1 MLRACLLSLALI
13 PANLGLANLV
23 FAYESAPSPPVFVP
37 PPAPGE
43 LVDIG
48 GRRLHLDC
56 KGDAD
61 APTVLFEAGLSQYTA
76 HSGFSKAQD
85 AIAPFARACTYDRAG
100 LGWSDPVPGARTQQ
114 DMVADL
120 HALIAAKKLR
130 TPLVI
135 VGHSVGG
142 LLARLYAREYPDEV
156 AGLVLVDAS
165 PEPYLF
171 TPGAAQFRKGLAAE
185 IDAGLKKAQGDGP
198 VVPLPA
204 DVEPDIVVAFL
215 PRVLATVKQEYE
227 ALDRVPAAMRQAHG
241 YGTLGDLPLA
251 VIRRGKTE
259 TPPNAEDLQWR
270 DWQEDLATLSTH
282 GFLVVAENTGHVIP
296 YENPA
301 VVAGAVRRILDEI
314 RLDEVRKH

>member
-13 PANLGLANLV
+13 PAQLGPAGIA
-23 FAYESAPSPPVFVP
+23 FADEPAPPPAPFVA

-43 LVDIG
+43 RIDIG
-48 GRRLHLDC
+48 GRHLHMDC
-56 KGDAD
+56 KGDA
-61 APTVLFEAGLSQYTA
+61 AGPTVIFEAGLSQYTA
-76 HSGFSKAQD
+76 RSAFAKVQD
-85 AIAPFARACTYDRAG
+85 AVAPFAHACTYDRAG
-100 LGWSDPVPGARTQQ
+100 LGWSDPVAGARTQQ

-142 LLARLYAREYPDEV
+142 LLARLYAREHPDEV

-171 TPGAAQFRKGLAAE
+171 TPGAAKFRANLAAE

-204 DVEPDIVVAFL
+204 EVEPDIVVAFL

-227 ALDRVPAAMRQAHG
+227 ALDRVPAAMQQARG
-241 YGTLGDLPLA
+241 YGTLGDLPLV
-251 VIRRGKTE
+251 VIRRGKTG
-259 TPPNAEDLQWR
+259 TPPNAEDIQWR
-270 DWQEDLATLSTH
+270 QWQEDLATLSSR
-282 GFLVVAENTGHVIP
+282 GSLVVAENTGHVIP

-301 VVAGAVRRILDEI
+301 VVADAVRRILDEI
-314 RLDEVRKH
+314 PRAPKRRP

>member
-23 FAYESAPSPPVFVP
+23 FADESAPSPPAFVP

-56 KGDAD
+56 KGDAA

-171 TPGAAQFRKGLAAE
+171 TPGAAQFRTGLAAE

-270 DWQEDLATLSTH
+270 EWQEELATLSTH

>member
-1 MLRACLLSLALI
+1 MLRACLISFVLI
-13 PANLGLANLV
+13 PANLGPANIA
-23 FAYESAPSPPVFVP
+23 FAGETAAPTAFVP
-37 PPAPGE
+37 PPPPGQ

-56 KGDAD
+56 KGDASG
-61 APTVLFEAGLSQYTA
+61 PTVIFEAGLSQYTA
-76 HSGFSKAQD
+76 RSAFAKVQD
-85 AIAPFARACTYDRAG
+85 AIAPFAHACTYDRAG
-100 LGWSDPVPGARTQQ
+100 LGWSDPVAGARTQQ
-114 DMVADL
+114 DMVVDL
-120 HALIAAKKLR
+120 HALVAAKKLR

-142 LLARLYAREYPDEV
+142 LLARLYAHEYPDEV

-171 TPGAAQFRKGLAAE
+171 TPGAAKFRANLTAE
-185 IDAGLKKAQGDGP
+185 IEAGLKKAQGDGP

-204 DVEPDIVVAFL
+204 EVEPDIVVAFL

-227 ALDRVPAAMRQAHG
+227 ALDRVPAAMQQARG

-259 TPPNAEDLQWR
+259 TPPNAEDIQWR
-270 DWQEDLATLSTH
+270 QWQEDLATLSSR
-282 GFLVVAENTGHVIP
+282 GSLVVAENTGHVIP

-301 VVAGAVRRILDEI
+301 VVADAVRWILDEI
-314 RLDEVRKH
+314 RRDTIRKP

>member
-13 PANLGLANLV
+13 PANLAAAGTSPADQP
-23 FAYESAPSPPVFVP
+23 ATSAPAFVP
-37 PPAPGE
+37 PPAPGQ

-56 KGDAD
+56 KGDA
-61 APTVLFEAGLSQYTA
+61 AGPTVIFEAGLSQYTA
-76 HSGFSKAQD
+76 RSSFAKAQD

-100 LGWSDPVPGARTQQ
+100 LGWSDPVAGARTQR

-120 HALIAAKKLR
+120 HALIAAKQLP

-142 LLARLYAREYPDEV
+142 LLARLYAREHPGDV

-171 TPGAAQFRKGLAAE
+171 TPGAAKFRANLVAE

-198 VVPLPA
+198 VVPLP
-204 DVEPDIVVAFL
+204 DGVEPDVVVAFL

-227 ALDRVPAAMRQAHG
+227 ALDRVPADMQQARG

-251 VIRRGKTE
+251 VIRRGRTE
-259 TPPNAEDLQWR
+259 TPPNAEDVQWR
-270 DWQEDLATLSTH
+270 QWQEDLAGLSSR

-301 VVAGAVRRILDEI
+301 VVADAVRRILDGI
-314 RLDEVRKH
+314 RLNEAGEP

>member
-1 MLRACLLSLALI
+1 MLRACLLSLVLI
-13 PANLGLANLV
+13 PAHPGLANLA
-23 FAYESAPSPPVFVP
+23 FADESAPPPPAFVP

-56 KGDAD
+56 KGDA
-61 APTVLFEAGLSQYTA
+61 AGPVILFEAGLSQYTA
-76 HSGFSKAQD
+76 RSGFAKVQD

-100 LGWSDPVPGARTQQ
+100 LGWSDPVSGVRTQQ

-120 HALIAAKKLR
+120 HALIAAKQLR

-142 LLARLYAREYPDEV
+142 LLARLYAREYPDQV

-171 TPGAAQFRKGLAAE
+171 TPTAARFRAGLETE
-185 IDAGLKKAQGDGP
+185 IGAGLKKAQGDGP

-227 ALDRVPAAMRQAHG
+227 ALDRVPAAMQQARG

-251 VIRRGKTE
+251 VIRRGKTG
-259 TPPNAEDLQWR
+259 TPPNAEDIQWR
-270 DWQEDLATLSTH
+270 EWQEGLATLSTR
-282 GFLVVAENTGHVIP
+282 GFVVVAENTGHVIP

-301 VVAGAVRRILDEI
+301 VVVDAVRRVLEQTPDPT
-314 RLDEVRKH
+314 RKH

>member
-23 FAYESAPSPPVFVP
+23 FAEETAVPPAAFVP

-48 GRRLHLDC
+48 GRRLHLHC
-56 KGDAD
+56 KGDA
-61 APTVLFEAGLSQYTA
+61 AGPAVIFEAGLSQYTA
-76 HSGFSKAQD
+76 RSGFSKVQD
-85 AIAPFARACTYDRAG
+85 AVAPFARACTYDRAG
-100 LGWSDPVPGARTQQ
+100 LGWSDPVSGPRTQQ

-120 HALIAAKKLR
+120 HALIAAKQLR

-142 LLARLYAREYPDEV
+142 LLARLYAREYPEEV

-171 TPGAAQFRKGLAAE
+171 TPAAARFRAGLAAE

-204 DVEPDIVVAFL
+204 DVEPDIVIAFL

-227 ALDRVPAAMRQAHG
+227 ALDRVPAAMQQARG

-259 TPPNAEDLQWR
+259 TPPSAEDLQWR
-270 DWQEDLATLSTH
+270 EWQEDLAALSTR
-282 GFLVVAENTGHVIP
+282 GVMVVAENTGHVIP

-301 VVAGAVRRILDEI
+301 VVVDAVRRILEQTPDDASK
-314 RLDEVRKH
+314 R